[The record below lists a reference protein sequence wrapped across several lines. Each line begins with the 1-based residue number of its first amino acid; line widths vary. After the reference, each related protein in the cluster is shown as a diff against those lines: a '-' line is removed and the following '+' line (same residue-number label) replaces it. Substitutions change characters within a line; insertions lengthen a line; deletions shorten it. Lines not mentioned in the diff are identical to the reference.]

1 MALNNSSK
9 HTYKAPTCVLNIES
23 KDRSSQ
29 QHRSN
34 PVDFTLHLDDPD
46 NSSSEPVTLQG
57 SWQQLNSLQQVT
69 SQYIAELVAQF
80 PLPTI
85 NDRSPKFNEPES
97 SSADRWR
104 SLSERESPTSEHQ
117 LNPPDRDREHNSEVS
132 TNQSELQ
139 DQFSEES
146 VSPASLFSIQ
156 SVSKLL
162 GHSDDRPQ
170 GKPNFRQKNLK
181 DPAISSNTPQPPTL
195 VGGESS
201 LDHKLHLGDLA
212 TPKSGTV
219 LTISAIQLFD
229 LATVLDECC
238 TDELNNPKQ
247 IEAKTPDRSNDLPPA
262 IPLTSS
268 EQIESDI
275 TSSSLSRLPNLPKL
289 PAAEPEQARGQRRR
303 RSRSGGF
310 KSAIPWAAAAA
321 IAIGGPFLF
330 LNKSSNPPK
339 QSADKVT
346 APKTAQSPNPTAQ
359 ETAGTSS
366 QPSPTAG
373 LPAPWQ
379 AQPVQPPQHNPTLPA
394 PSPQQQQTQADSS
407 KIGLAPLP
415 PSILGIASP
424 VPQTPV
430 NQSKTRSTATT
441 STPSLSPK
449 NTRLIPPTTTT
460 RSGNSGKLSVSQP
473 LPILQDQPATPT
485 IRRSIV
491 NQNPLP
497 GQGNNSGR
505 KVNPNLLNPQ
515 DPQESAPITGNN
527 SQSNLPTSGAKENK
541 IAPLPK
547 IDPRALPANPN
558 IIASPA
564 ESSTPQVIPQQP
576 LPSNIDRVG
585 PNAAENLSLQQAT
598 RYFQT
603 KWKAAPNQ
611 VSSLQYVLEV
621 NGKSGVVQNID
632 PQGEAATNYLKQS
645 KMIKPGQKLIAPIA
659 NAQNQKI
666 RVLLQPDGTV
676 ETLIE
681 P

>member
-1 MALNNSSK
+1 D
-9 HTYKAPTCVLNIES
+9 T
-23 KDRSSQ
+23 
-29 QHRSN
+29 
-34 PVDFTLHLDDPD
+34 VDFTLQLDDPD
-46 NSSSEPVTLQG
+46 SSLSQHVTLQG

-69 SQYIAELVAQF
+69 GQYIAELVAKF

-85 NDRSPKFNEPES
+85 NDRAPKFNEPES
-97 SSADRWR
+97 PSTDR
-104 SLSERESPTSEHQ
+104 STTSEHQ
-117 LNPPDRDREHNSEVS
+117 LNPPDRDREHNLEIS
-132 TNQSELQ
+132 TNESELE

-146 VSPASLFSIQ
+146 VSPASLFSLQ

-170 GKPNFRQKNLK
+170 GNPNFRQQPLK
-181 DPAISSNTPQPPTL
+181 DPVISNNMPQPPTL
-195 VGGESS
+195 IGGESS

-212 TPKSGTV
+212 TPKAGAV

-238 TDELNNPKQ
+238 ADEVNNPQQ
-247 IEAKTPDRSNDLPPA
+247 IEAKTPDRSIGSSPA
-262 IPLTSS
+262 NASINS
-268 EQIESDI
+268 EPTESDV
-275 TSSSLSRLPNLPKL
+275 TTSSLSRLPNLPKL
-289 PAAEPEQARGQRRR
+289 PAAEPEHSRVHRRR

-321 IAIGGPFLF
+321 IAVGGSFLL

-346 APKTAQSPNPTAQ
+346 APTTAQSPNPIAKGTA
-359 ETAGTSS
+359 ETSS
-366 QPSPTAG
+366 QPSPTAAG

-379 AQPVQPPQHNPTLPA
+379 AQPVQPPQQNPTLPA
-394 PSPQQQQTQADSS
+394 PIPQQTQTQADSS

-415 PSILGIASP
+415 ASILGIASS
-424 VPQTPV
+424 VPQTAV
-430 NQSKTRSTATT
+430 NQSKTRSTATA

-449 NTRLIPPTTTT
+449 NTTLIPPTTTT
-460 RSGNSGKLSVSQP
+460 RPGNSGKPSVSQP
-473 LPILQDQPATPT
+473 LPILQDQPETPT

-491 NQNPLP
+491 NQNPLQR
-497 GQGNNSGR
+497 QGNNPGR
-505 KVNPNLLNPQ
+505 KVNPNLINPE
-515 DPQESAPITGNN
+515 DREESTPITGDN
-527 SQSNLPTSGAKENK
+527 SQSNLPTSGSKENG
-541 IAPLPK
+541 ITPLPK

-558 IIASPA
+558 IIASPT

-576 LPSNIDRVG
+576 LPSNVDRVG
-585 PNAAENLSLQQAT
+585 PNTAENPSLQQAT
-598 RYFQT
+598 RYFQS

-621 NGKSGVVQNID
+621 NGKSGVVQNVD

-645 KMIKPGQKLIAPIA
+645 KMIKPGQKLVAPIA
-659 NAQNQKI
+659 NAGNQKI
-666 RVLLQPDGTV
+666 RVLLQPDGNV

>member
-1 MALNNSSK
+1 MALNNSNK

-23 KDRSSQ
+23 QDRSSQ
-29 QHRSN
+29 QNRADV
-34 PVDFTLHLDDPD
+34 VDFTLHLDDPD
-46 NSSSEPVTLQG
+46 SSRSEHVTLQG

-69 SQYIAELVAQF
+69 SEYIAELVARF

-97 SSADRWR
+97 PSTDR
-104 SLSERESPTSEHQ
+104 STTSEHQ
-117 LNPPDRDREHNSEVS
+117 LNPPDRDREHNLEIS
-132 TNQSELQ
+132 TNESELE

-146 VSPASLFSIQ
+146 VSPAGLFSLQ

-162 GHSDDRPQ
+162 GHGDDRPQ
-170 GKPNFRQKNLK
+170 GKPNFRQQPLK

-195 VGGESS
+195 IGGESS

-212 TPKSGTV
+212 TPKSGAV

-229 LATVLDECC
+229 LATVLDRCC
-238 TDELNNPKQ
+238 ADEVNVNNPQQ
-247 IEAKTPDRSNDLPPA
+247 IEAKTPDRSIGLSPA
-262 IPLTSS
+262 NASVNASIDS
-268 EQIESDI
+268 EPTESDI
-275 TSSSLSRLPNLPKL
+275 TTSSLSRLPNLPKL
-289 PAAEPEQARGQRRR
+289 PAAEPEQDRGHRRR

-321 IAIGGPFLF
+321 IAVGGTFLL

-346 APKTAQSPNPTAQ
+346 APTTAQSPNPTAVGS
-359 ETAGTSS
+359 AGTSS
-366 QPSPTAG
+366 QPAPTAA

-394 PSPQQQQTQADSS
+394 PSPQQPQNQADSS

-424 VPQTPV
+424 VPQTAV

-449 NTRLIPPTTTT
+449 NTTLIPPTTTT
-460 RSGNSGKLSVSQP
+460 RPGNSGKPSVSQP

-491 NQNPLP
+491 NQNPLQR
-497 GQGNNSGR
+497 QGNNPGR
-505 KVNPNLLNPQ
+505 KVNPNLINPE
-515 DPQESAPITGNN
+515 DRQENTPITGNN
-527 SQSNLPTSGAKENK
+527 SQSNLPTSGSKENG
-541 IAPLPK
+541 ITPLPK
-547 IDPRALPANPN
+547 IDPRALPVNPN
-558 IIASPA
+558 IIASPT
-564 ESSTPQVIPQQP
+564 ESSTPPVIPQQP
-576 LPSNIDRVG
+576 LPSNVDRVG
-585 PNAAENLSLQQAT
+585 PNAAENPSLQQAT
-598 RYFQT
+598 RYFQS

-621 NGKSGVVQNID
+621 NGKTGVVQNID

-645 KMIKPGQKLIAPIA
+645 KMIKPGQKLVAPIA
-659 NAQNQKI
+659 NADNQKI
-666 RVLLQPDGTV
+666 RVLLQPDGNV